1 MKNNDK
7 TTMNAYTY
15 TDELIQT
22 TKKYFPLMSDIEIYK
37 MLMKQILYCIE
48 NKIYYSLD
56 NKDLYYEVE
65 PILENRINWVNAVE
79 AMDKLIKKYEN
90 KI

>member
-1 MKNNDK
+1 MKNNDE

-48 NKIYYSLD
+48 NKIYYSVD
-56 NKDLYYEVE
+56 NKDLYYEVK
-65 PILENRINWVNAVE
+65 PILENRINWENAVE

-90 KI
+90 KV